1 MDLQDVL
8 GLEAE
13 EDISY
18 EDCLH
23 DQELS
28 FVASMECCSVDF
40 NSDLF
45 KSRHTV
51 IMCWFLGHRMLEIK
65 NHFPYKIILSI
76 RRQIQPY

>member
-1 MDLQDVL
+1 MSGLDTDLQDVL

-40 NSDLF
+40 NS
-45 KSRHTV
+45 RG
-51 IMCWFLGHRMLEIK
+51 IC
-65 NHFPYKIILSI
+65 LSKVKF
-76 RRQIQPY
+76 